1 MAGSTSQEIKTAFF
15 GGSFDPPHCGH
26 VMVVAYLLTCTE
38 VQDVFVVPCYR
49 HAFGKVSAPFE
60 HRLEMCRAAFQA
72 FGRKVRVLDVEAA
85 LPAPSFTVQT
95 LRYLINKYPKRKF
108 ILVVGSDILPETPSW
123 RNWEELTSLAEILVL
138 RREGFEDPPDARG
151 PRFPEV
157 SSTAIR
163 QALTRGEP
171 VAGLVPAAVLKII
184 NNLGLYRAG

>member
-1 MAGSTSQEIKTAFF
+1 MEGSTSQEIKTAFF

-38 VQDVFVVPCYR
+38 VRDVFVVPCYR

-60 HRLEMCRAAFQA
+60 HRFEMCRAAFQP

-95 LRYLINKYPKRKF
+95 LRYLIDKYPKRKF
-108 ILVVGSDILPETPSW
+108 TLVVGSDILPETPSW

-163 QALTRGEP
+163 QALARGEA
-171 VAGLVPAAVLKII
+171 VAGLVPTAVLKII
-184 NNLGLYRAG
+184 NDLGLYRAG